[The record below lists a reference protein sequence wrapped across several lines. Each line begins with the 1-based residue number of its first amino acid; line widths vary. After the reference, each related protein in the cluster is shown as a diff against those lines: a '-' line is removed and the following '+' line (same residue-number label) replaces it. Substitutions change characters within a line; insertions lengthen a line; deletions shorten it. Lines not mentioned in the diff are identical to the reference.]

1 MPATTRLCVRAT
13 TRSRSTDL
21 RRRADGSLAAGVS
34 APPTD
39 GRANRALIGLL
50 AEILDLPRRVFSIEG
65 GKHARDKRIAVTT
78 DDPFALQAA
87 ANRLEATR

>member
-1 MPATTRLCVRAT
+1 MPATTRVRVRAT

-21 RRRADGSLAAGVS
+21 RRRADGSLAARVS

-50 AEILDLPRRVFSIEG
+50 AEILDLPRRDFSIEG

-78 DDPFALQAA
+78 DDPVALHAA